1 MKLSHTKRGS
11 IRDHRT
17 TVIVAALSSAFGVVL
32 LLVTQGLGAALAED
46 EFVRDTE
53 SGVVLLSIVS
63 LVFLII
69 AVYVGAIVTT
79 NTVAT
84 VIAGRTRTIA
94 LVRLIGSSARAE
106 RRLVANEGLL
116 SGLLGSAIGLVAG
129 VGVAAALMRG
139 AVIVGIAPDL
149 EYPIVDLVV
158 VVPFVMVALTTW
170 VASWVG
176 TRRVLEVT
184 PLQAIGAAEEHRVD
198 HVARNRS
205 RTVWAIVLFS
215 LGALL
220 LTGSMLLGLINP
232 NAVLIGV

>member
-63 LVFLII
+63 LIFLTI

-84 VIAGRTRTIA
+84 VVAGRTRTIA
-94 LVRLIGSSARAE
+94 LVRLIGSSARAQ
-106 RRLVANEGLL
+106 RRLVAKEGLTA
-116 SGLLGSAIGLVAG
+116 GLLGSLIGVV
-129 VGVAAALMRG
+129 VGVAVSALIMRV
-139 AVIVGIAPDL
+139 AVVLGIAPDID
-149 EYPIVDLVV
+149 YPIFAPVV
-158 VVPFVMVALTTW
+158 AVPFVMVAVTTW

-176 TRRVLEVT
+176 SRRVLDVT
-184 PLQAIGAAEEHRVD
+184 PLQAVSAAEEPRAAD
-198 HVARNRS
+198 ARPR
-205 RTVWAIVLFS
+205 RGKTVWAIVLF
-215 LGALL
+215 
-220 LTGSMLLGLINP
+220 
-232 NAVLIGV
+232 